1 MTPPEPAQSRAADMS
16 VDGTEPGGRRMLR
29 YEVPIDD
36 EWHEIVAGEALHVD
50 CRQFTTVEFWAL
62 EGTEFTQ
69 TLRVFGTG
77 HPLPN
82 EPLRHVGTALSPFA
96 PERQTMRGTPRGEL
110 VWHLFRKE
118 PF

>member
-1 MTPPEPAQSRAADMS
+1 MAR
-16 VDGTEPGGRRMLR
+16 VLR
-29 YEVPIDD
+29 YEVPVDD

-50 CRQFTTVEFWAL
+50 CRRFDTVEFWAL

-77 HPLPN
+77 QPLPD
-82 EPLRHVGTALSPFA
+82 EPLKHVGSALSPFA
-96 PERQTMRGTPRGEL
+96 PERPLLRGAMRGEL

>member
-1 MTPPEPAQSRAADMS
+1 MPTPDTAASR
-16 VDGTEPGGRRMLR
+16 VLR
-29 YEVPIDD
+29 YEVPVDD
-36 EWHEIVAGEALHVD
+36 EWHEIVAGEAVHVA
-50 CRQFTTVEFWAL
+50 CRRLDAVEFWAI

-77 HPLPN
+77 QPLPD
-82 EPLRHVGTALSPFA
+82 EPLKHVGTALSPEA
-96 PERQTMRGTPRGEL
+96 PERPIMRGASYGAL

>member
-1 MTPPEPAQSRAADMS
+1 MTDHR
-16 VDGTEPGGRRMLR
+16 VLR
-29 YEVPIDD
+29 YEVPVDD
-36 EWHEIVAGEALHVD
+36 QWHDIVAGEALYVD
-50 CRQFTTVEFWAL
+50 CRRYDTVEFWAL

-77 HPLPN
+77 QPLPD
-82 EPLRHVGTALSPFA
+82 EPLKHVGTALSPEFQ
-96 PERQTMRGTPRGEL
+96 ERTATGGRGASRGEL